1 MSDGQILL
9 GDCLD
14 SLRKLPDGCVQMCV
28 TSPPYWGLRSYL
40 PDGHP
45 DKALERGC
53 EPTPQEYVAKMV
65 EVFREVKRVLRDDG
79 TLWLNLGL
87 SYATGGRGTTAAVA
101 EQWGRKWI
109 ICELNPAYCE
119 LARQCIGKATLPLLE
134 PQ

>member
-28 TSPPYWGLRSYL
+28 TSPPEIPELCI
-40 PDGHP
+40 
-45 DKALERGC
+45 KAGSKIGDTILD
-53 EPTPQEYVAKMV
+53 P
-65 EVFREVKRVLRDDG
+65 F
-79 TLWLNLGL
+79 
-87 SYATGGRGTTAAVA
+87 GGSGTTAAVA

-119 LARQCIGKATLPLLE
+119 LARQFIGKATLPLLE